1 MGLTD
6 SASTREE
13 QAKEFAEDVDT
24 SSLERIDYITL
35 AGIALFGLWSFWY
48 IQATPWRFFTGIPD
62 MVEFTLNM
70 VPPNFSYLVSDLV
83 TPTVET
89 VAIAASSTMVAVVL
103 SIPLAFGAAKNITPA
118 TPIYVVCRGIIALTR
133 TIHELIWA
141 LIFVVSIGLGAFAG
155 MLGLA
160 FHAIGF
166 MGKLVA
172 EEIEDIDHGQV
183 EAIQATGG
191 SRLEVLRFA
200 VVPQVLPA
208 FVGLSLYRW
217 DINLRGSVV
226 VGLVGAGGI
235 GFELQQSI
243 DLFNYDQVASILLII
258 FVLVG
263 LQEWFSAWIRH
274 RII

>member
-1 MGLTD
+1 MEITD
-6 SASTREE
+6 STSTREE
-13 QAKEFAEDVDT
+13 KAKQFAEDVDMR
-24 SSLERIDYITL
+24 SLERIDYIAL
-35 AGIALFGLWSFWY
+35 AGTALFGIWSFWY

-62 MVEFTLNM
+62 MVEFSLNM
-70 VPPNFSYLVSDLV
+70 FPPNLSYLVSDLV
-83 TPTVET
+83 GPTVET
-89 VAIAASSTMVAVVL
+89 IAIAASSTILAVFL

-118 TPIYVVCRGIIALTR
+118 KPIYVFCRGIIAMTR

-191 SRLEVLRFA
+191 SRLEVLRYA
-200 VVPQVLPA
+200 VIPQVLPA
-208 FVGLSLYRW
+208 FIGLSLYRW
-217 DINLRGSVV
+217 DINLRASVV

-235 GFELQQSI
+235 GFKLHQSI
-243 DLFNYDQVASILLII
+243 NLFNYDQVASILLII

-263 LQEWFSAWIRH
+263 LQEWFSSWIRH

>member
-1 MGLTD
+1 MGITD
-6 SASTREE
+6 STSTRED

-24 SSLERIDYITL
+24 NNLERIDYIVL
-35 AGIALFGLWSFWY
+35 ASTALFGLWSFWY
-48 IQATPWRFFTGIPD
+48 IQATPWRFVTGIPD
-62 MVEFTLNM
+62 MIDFSLNLF
-70 VPPNFSYLVSDLV
+70 PPNLSYLVSDLV
-83 TPTVET
+83 TPTIET
-89 VAIAASSTMVAVVL
+89 VAIAASSTLVAVVL
-103 SIPLAFGAAKNITPA
+103 SIPIAFGAAKNITPA
-118 TPIYVVCRGIIALTR
+118 KPIYVFCRGIIALTR

-183 EAIQATGG
+183 EAVQATGG
-191 SRLEVLRFA
+191 SKLDVLRYA
-200 VVPQVLPA
+200 VVPQILPS
-208 FVGLSLYRW
+208 FIGLSLYRW
-217 DINLRGSVV
+217 DINLRASVV

-243 DLFNYDQVASILLII
+243 NLFNYDQVAAILLII

-263 LQEWFSAWIRH
+263 LQEWFSSWIRH
-274 RII
+274 RMI